1 MCRARRVGSDEEDRP
16 ELVLNPVWLDK
27 FLAATRQSPPKG
39 QNGVTDGAEAHKQL
53 TVLSRNSS
61 NSRQWRFS
69 VAPMMA
75 WTDTLSD
82 QLINNVLCKY

>member
-1 MCRARRVGSDEEDRP
+1 
-16 ELVLNPVWLDK
+16 
-27 FLAATRQSPPKG
+27 
-39 QNGVTDGAEAHKQL
+39 VTDGAEAHKQL